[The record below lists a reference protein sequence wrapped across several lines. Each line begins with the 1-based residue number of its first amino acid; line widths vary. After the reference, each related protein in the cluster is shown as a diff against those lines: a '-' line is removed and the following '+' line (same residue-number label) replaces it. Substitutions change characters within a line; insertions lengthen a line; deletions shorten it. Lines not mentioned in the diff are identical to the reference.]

1 MNELINKPISTNKL
15 ITINNSTKLINK
27 KISEFINN
35 ELIQN
40 INLPF
45 YIKNKHESKENI
57 TEIFKYNLILSK
69 IRTFTQHLLLNIN
82 NETEIKK
89 MINKNENYF
98 VIRQEIYEFTNHFFK
113 KTNYYK
119 NLLLIK
125 TKYSAVK
132 DNFQI
137 SQLHGFLMKLLQYI
151 QFLIKDNIIVKLKRT
166 ELNNFICK
174 IIFFNSFITLYF

>member
-1 MNELINKPISTNKL
+1 MDESKNESTIKNESTTKNETN
-15 ITINNSTKLINK
+15 IKNESTIKNEPTKLIYK
-27 KISEFINN
+27 KIKDFIKN

-45 YIKNKHESKENI
+45 YVKNTHKLTENVM
-57 TEIFKYNLILSK
+57 EIYKYNLILSK
-69 IRTFTQHLLLNIN
+69 LRTFTQNLLLNIN

-89 MINKNENYF
+89 MNNNKNENYLI
-98 VIRQEIYEFTNHFFK
+98 VRQEIYEFTNHFFK

-125 TKYSAVK
+125 TKYNTVINK
-132 DNFQI
+132 FQI

-151 QFLIKDNIIVKLKRT
+151 QFLIKENVVVKLKRT
-166 ELNNFICK
+166 ELN
-174 IIFFNSFITLYF
+174 